1 MSSTEQGVQRSLLPA
16 ALASSSIREALVLWS
31 VSFGS
36 IIVASLLAPAYAK
49 VVATISFLY
58 LPLFFAR
65 SPGSRAG
72 IKDSWWERFWSFDY
86 AEFGVTV
93 RNWRLDVRLAL
104 LLFLIVAPLYLAA
117 YVGYAEAMKW
127 LPARW
132 ATHLSPYG
140 GHWGF
145 HPRLPGHFGLWA
157 VDQLLVV
164 AIPEEFFYR
173 GYLQTRFREAWP
185 QGRTFLGARLGPA
198 FFVTAAMFA
207 VGHLAIFQ
215 VWRLAVFFPAL
226 LFGWLRERTGT
237 VLGSSLLHALFNLYE
252 MALRASFYAT

>member
-1 MSSTEQGVQRSLLPA
+1 MSPTEQGAQRSTLAA
-16 ALASSSIREALVLWS
+16 ALASPSVREALVLWT
-31 VSFGS
+31 VSFAS
-36 IIVASLLAPAYAK
+36 IVAASLLMPGYAK

-65 SPGSRAG
+65 SSRLRG
-72 IKDSWWERFWSFDY
+72 GTKNSWWERFWSFDY
-86 AEFGVTV
+86 AEFGVTL
-93 RNWRLDVRLAL
+93 RNWRVDLKLAL

-117 YVGYAEAMKW
+117 YIGYAEAIKW

-132 ATHLSPYG
+132 AIHLSPYG

-157 VDQLLVV
+157 IDQMLVV
-164 AIPEEFFYR
+164 AVPEEFFYR

-185 QGRTFLGARLGPA
+185 QGRTFVGARLGPA
-198 FFVTAAMFA
+198 FFVTAVLFA

-215 VWRLAVFFPAL
+215 FWRLAVFFPAL

-237 VLGSSLLHALFNLYE
+237 VLGSSVLHALFNLYE
-252 MALRASFYAT
+252 MVLRASFYPV